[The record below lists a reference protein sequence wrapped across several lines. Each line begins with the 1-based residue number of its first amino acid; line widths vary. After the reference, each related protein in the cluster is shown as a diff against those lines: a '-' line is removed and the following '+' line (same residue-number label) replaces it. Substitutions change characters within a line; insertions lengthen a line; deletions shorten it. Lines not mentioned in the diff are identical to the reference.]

1 MGGPGGGIVSRR
13 QGISREPVNLN
24 TQASMPNITNKFQR
38 WDPLVHEAK
47 NRCKGHSAQ
56 YGTCPY
62 LAAEGSDY
70 CVRHGGG
77 LSDRLEKKEAI
88 RNYHLTKWQA
98 RVSQLA
104 DNESLKSLREEVGIL
119 RLVLETML
127 DHCSDAQ
134 ELIMFSSRI
143 SDLVIKIEKLVVS
156 CDRMEG
162 KMGQLLGKDSVLRLA
177 AQYVEII
184 HEHVED
190 PNIIDIIST
199 KMIQAT
205 VTLDAP
211 ERRNPMESTV
221 PIDLSQLDE

>member
-1 MGGPGGGIVSRR
+1 MALAAGTVPVVRVFSPGLITLTSKRR
-13 QGISREPVNLN
+13 M
-24 TQASMPNITNKFQR
+24 TQITNKFTR

-47 NRCKGHSAQ
+47 HRCRGHSAQ

-62 LAAEGSDY
+62 LAEEESYY

-77 LSDRLEKKEAI
+77 LSENAIEKEAV

-98 RVSQLA
+98 RVHQLA
-104 DNESLKSLREEVGIL
+104 DNESIKSLREEVGIL
-119 RLVLETML
+119 RMVLENML
-127 DHCSDAQ
+127 NQCQDEQ
-134 ELIMFSSRI
+134 ELLMFSSRAA
-143 SDLVIKIEKLVVS
+143 DLVIKIEKLVVS

-184 HEHVED
+184 HEHID
-190 PNIIDIIST
+190 DTDIIDIIST